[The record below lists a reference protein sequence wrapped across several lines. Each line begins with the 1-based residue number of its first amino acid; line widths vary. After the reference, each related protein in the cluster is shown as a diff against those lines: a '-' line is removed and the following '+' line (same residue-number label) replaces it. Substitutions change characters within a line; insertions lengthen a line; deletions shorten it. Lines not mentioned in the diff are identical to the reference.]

1 MDNGIEILVRFEH
14 VLIVDDDPDICE
26 ALGDFLEGQGYRTR
40 RCGTGTAGLTLL
52 AERRFAAVI
61 LNIGLPDINGLSVLR
76 TMQKRIPGLPVIML
90 TGSDSNDIRRD
101 SIRLGAFAFLV
112 KPWDR
117 QQLKHIVAQAVHTGQ
132 ATCSIQGTADR

>member
-1 MDNGIEILVRFEH
+1 MEPLIQLEY

-26 ALGDFLEGQGYRTR
+26 ALADFLEGQGYRTR
-40 RCGTGTAGLTLL
+40 RCGTGAAGLALL

-76 TMQKRIPGLPVIML
+76 IMQQTMPGLPVIIL
-90 TGSDSNDIRRD
+90 TGSDSNDVRRD

-117 QQLKHIVAQAVHTGQ
+117 RELKNVVARAVRAVEATGAARDQ
-132 ATCSIQGTADR
+132 VGG